1 MDSSGSG
8 TSNALVRKRTDTDL
22 MPPPPQAKK
31 IKRPKKVLDE
41 DTYTEALSQI
51 IARDFFPGL
60 LQTEIQQEYLD
71 ALESKDSAWISSAGR
86 RLQHVMTPERRNAP
100 LSSQANPFTAG
111 DRTPSTYGGDTPAS
125 VTSNVPDPQ
134 PR

>member
-1 MDSSGSG
+1 MDTSGSG
-8 TSNALVRKRTDTDL
+8 TSSALVRKRTDTDL
-22 MPPPPQAKK
+22 MPPPPQVKK

-71 ALESKDSAWISSAGR
+71 ALESKEIGR
-86 RLQHVMTPERRNAP
+86 AHV
-100 LSSQANPFTAG
+100 
-111 DRTPSTYGGDTPAS
+111 
-125 VTSNVPDPQ
+125 
-134 PR
+134 